1 MKLNKMREE
10 MSKAFLEALKQDEIP
25 WRQQWASAS
34 MTPRNAVS
42 HAEYHNSNAL
52 WLACRMRQ
60 KGYEDPRWCTYNQA
74 SNQGWKVRKGEK
86 GTKIE
91 FWSLYDKEEK
101 RTLTTKEA
109 EKIKQEMEDWT
120 NRIKPVANV
129 YTVFNAEQMEGVPEL
144 QIEHHELD
152 SASFIAKRDLLIE
165 NMDVTLQ
172 EGQEGAFYNSQ
183 KDVIHMPD
191 VDRFE
196 NEYAYISTFL
206 HEAGHATGHE
216 SRLNRDMT
224 NAFGTAAYAK
234 EELRAEIAS
243 AFTAQTLGIDTQ
255 NKEHM
260 ENHKAYV
267 QNWVSILEEKPEE
280 LFAAIRDAEKI
291 SDYLIEKGEFEPAY
305 EIVSKPPAEQEKEKG
320 KQAAKKENTK
330 AENKAIQQKKFYTR
344 EESERMTQW
353 LKENI
358 SIVDVCSSFGYSP
371 VRVGQRYY
379 SLKEHDSV
387 RLDINKNCFYW
398 NSMGEKGS
406 VIDACAAFGSMDKAE
421 AFHYL
426 YNMAGGREAVYEA
439 ACGAQMPTVSQKRE
453 TRQPEKEKSEY
464 HKVELPNRGTSH
476 RNVYAYLGKTRQISN
491 DIITEF
497 IKKDMLYQDEL
508 NNCVFV
514 SRDKQGEPV
523 FACKRGTSTYKRFV
537 ADCKGNDYS
546 KGFYVDN
553 GADKLFVGES
563 VIDIMSKM
571 TILQKGGM
579 DYHAYNYLAMAGTQK
594 QEPIQNV
601 LKDNPQ
607 IKEISLGLDNDKG
620 GLKAI
625 TDIEHMLAD
634 KEILVERDLPEKA
647 GQDWNDVL
655 RSMTDVPKTQTELSV
670 SEMVKQMEKTDDI
683 FSMVNKDAAKAEN
696 GIWKNQ
702 SMAKQPMKMIPG
714 LER

>member
-1 MKLNKMREE
+1 MKLSKMREE
-10 MSKAFLEALKQDEIP
+10 MSKAFLDALKQNEIP
-25 WRQQWASAS
+25 WRQQWSSAS

-52 WLACRMRQ
+52 WLAYRMRQ
-60 KGYEDPRWCTYNQA
+60 KGYKDPRWCTYNQA

-109 EKIKQEMEDWT
+109 EKIKQEVKDWP

-129 YTVFNAEQMEGVPEL
+129 YIVFNAEQMEGVPEL
-144 QIEHHELD
+144 QMEYHELD
-152 SASFIAKRDLLIE
+152 SASLIEKRDLLIK
-165 NMDVTLQ
+165 NMDVNFMEQGWEAYYLEPRDLLSLPPIREFNSNYDYFSTL
-172 EGQEGAFYNSQ
+172 
-183 KDVIHMPD
+183 
-191 VDRFE
+191 
-196 NEYAYISTFL
+196 L
-206 HEAGHATGHE
+206 HEAAHATGHK
-216 SRLNRDMT
+216 SRLSRDLSGRKGST
-224 NAFGTAAYAK
+224 SYAK

-243 AFTAQTLGIDTQ
+243 AFTAQILGIDTQ

-267 QNWVSILEEKPEE
+267 QNWISILEEKPEE

-305 EIVSKPPAEQEKEKG
+305 EIVSKPPAEQEKG
-320 KQAAKKENTK
+320 KQAVKKENVKT
-330 AENKAIQQKKFYTR
+330 ENKAIQQKKFYTR

-358 SIVDVCSSFGYSP
+358 SIVDVCSSLGYSP

-387 RLDINKNCFYW
+387 RLDINKNCFYR
-398 NSMGEKGS
+398 NATGEKGS
-406 VIDACAAFGSMDKAE
+406 VIDACAAFGSMDKSE

-426 YNMAGGREAVYEA
+426 YNMAGGRENVYEA
-439 ACGAQMPTVSQKRE
+439 ACGAQMPQVSQKRE
-453 TRQPEKEKSEY
+453 TKQPEKGKSEY

-491 DIITEF
+491 EIIKEF

-514 SRDKQGEPV
+514 SRNEQGEPV
-523 FACKRGTSTYKRFV
+523 FACKRGTNTYKRFV

-579 DYHAYNYLAMAGTQK
+579 DYHEYNYLAMAGTQK

-607 IKEISLGLDNDKG
+607 IKEIFLGLDNDKG
-620 GLKAI
+620 GLEAI

-634 KEILVERDLPEKA
+634 DKEVLVKRDLPEKS

-655 RSMTDVPKTQTELSV
+655 RSMSNIPKTQNEL

-702 SMAKQPMKMIPG
+702 SMKKQPMKMISG

>member
-291 SDYLIEKGEFEPAY
+291 SDYLIEK
-305 EIVSKPPAEQEKEKG
+305 
-320 KQAAKKENTK
+320 
-330 AENKAIQQKKFYTR
+330 
-344 EESERMTQW
+344 
-353 LKENI
+353 
-358 SIVDVCSSFGYSP
+358 
-371 VRVGQRYY
+371 
-379 SLKEHDSV
+379 
-387 RLDINKNCFYW
+387 
-398 NSMGEKGS
+398 
-406 VIDACAAFGSMDKAE
+406 
-421 AFHYL
+421 
-426 YNMAGGREAVYEA
+426 
-439 ACGAQMPTVSQKRE
+439 
-453 TRQPEKEKSEY
+453 
-464 HKVELPNRGTSH
+464 
-476 RNVYAYLGKTRQISN
+476 
-491 DIITEF
+491 
-497 IKKDMLYQDEL
+497 
-508 NNCVFV
+508 
-514 SRDKQGEPV
+514 
-523 FACKRGTSTYKRFV
+523 
-537 ADCKGNDYS
+537 
-546 KGFYVDN
+546 
-553 GADKLFVGES
+553 
-563 VIDIMSKM
+563 
-571 TILQKGGM
+571 
-579 DYHAYNYLAMAGTQK
+579 
-594 QEPIQNV
+594 
-601 LKDNPQ
+601 
-607 IKEISLGLDNDKG
+607 
-620 GLKAI
+620 
-625 TDIEHMLAD
+625 
-634 KEILVERDLPEKA
+634 
-647 GQDWNDVL
+647 
-655 RSMTDVPKTQTELSV
+655 
-670 SEMVKQMEKTDDI
+670 
-683 FSMVNKDAAKAEN
+683 
-696 GIWKNQ
+696 
-702 SMAKQPMKMIPG
+702 
-714 LER
+714 